1 MPEGPWVLVIGCHRS
16 GTSAVTGALVSL
28 GLQGVAP
35 DDRMDRLPS
44 NPEHWESLGAAL
56 LDEDLLAAMGGAW
69 DAPPPESAP
78 VPAPG
83 DRSASADPAEVMA
96 VAYPGAGPLVW
107 KDPRACLLLP
117 YWRAHLPGPLAAV
130 FVWREPLEVARSLH
144 TRDGM
149 PLVDGLAVWERYNR
163 SAAEGLQGVDTY
175 VVRYEDVLADP
186 AGALGAVAGWLG
198 GLDQF
203 AEAAEGW
210 DVAAAA
216 ASVDA
221 GLHHESADDGD
232 DLPDVHRP
240 VAEWLAGN
248 AGGHTPLVAAPPPAS
263 SPWLATVLDTRREVA
278 RYRRQAEALQAALDT
293 EVAEHRQVVAMLE
306 ALVQSRDV
314 RVHVLTSDLE
324 GERQRYEGIRAELER
339 LKGSTS
345 WKVTAPLRAAL
356 ARVSG
361 SGNG

>member
-16 GTSAVTGALVSL
+16 GTSAVTGALVAL

-35 DDRMDRLPS
+35 GDRMDRLPS

-56 LDEDLLAAMGGAW
+56 LNEDLLERVGGAW
-69 DAPPPESAP
+69 DAPPPEGGAGAP
-78 VPAPG
+78 VPSDDG
-83 DRSASADPAEVMA
+83 LADPAAVMA
-96 VAYPGAGPLVW
+96 TAYPGQGPLVW

-117 YWRAHLPGPLAAV
+117 YWRRRLPGPLTAV

-149 PLVDGLAVWERYNR
+149 PLVDGLALWERYNR
-163 SAAEGLQGVDTY
+163 EAAEGLAGVDTY

-186 AGALGAVAGWLG
+186 EGTLGDVAAWLG
-198 GLDQF
+198 DRDRF
-203 AEAAEGW
+203 ADAAPRW

-216 ASVDA
+216 ATVDR

-232 DLPDVHRP
+232 GLPDLHRP
-240 VAEWLAGN
+240 VAEWLAAN
-248 AGGHTPLVAAPPPAS
+248 AGGHTPLATVPSAPG
-263 SPWLATVLDTRREVA
+263 SPWFDAVLDTRREVA
-278 RYRRQAEALQAALDT
+278 RFRRRAEALRAELDR

-324 GERQRYEGIRAELER
+324 GERQRYEDLRAELGR
-339 LKGSTS
+339 LKASTS
-345 WKVTAPLRAAL
+345 WRVTAPLRAAL
-356 ARVSG
+356 ARLSG
-361 SGNG
+361 TGGD